1 VTSAPQTTVTQLK
14 QLREQGQS
22 PCLLDVREDWE
33 VKIAAISGS
42 LNIPLQQIPRRLKEL
57 DAHQAIIVVCKVGAR
72 SQRAADFL
80 LQQGFNGVSNLQ
92 GGIDA
97 WADEIEP
104 GMNRY

>member
-1 VTSAPQTTVTQLK
+1 MQLK
-14 QLREQGQS
+14 QMREHGRA
-22 PCLLDVREDWE
+22 PFLLDVREDWE

-42 LNIPLQQIPRRLKEL
+42 LHIPLQQIPQRLKEL
-57 DAHQAIIVVCKVGAR
+57 DAHQAIIVICKVGGR

-80 LQQGFNGVSNLQ
+80 LLQGFNEVSNLQ